1 VIKEGNLPY
10 CSRRRELIFSVSF
23 SFVNAL
29 MAKTLFRDLLP
40 EWIWTDDFGMP
51 KDLARKRQSTL
62 LDFGDCKDGRSYRE
76 QVVFNLE
83 SIVSLKSSWIV
94 SGLFQFFVKSAT
106 IPDFTDL

>member
-40 EWIWTDDFGMP
+40 EWIWTADFGMP

-83 SIVSLKSSWIV
+83 SIESLKSS
-94 SGLFQFFVKSAT
+94 GLYQAYFNFS
-106 IPDFTDL
+106 